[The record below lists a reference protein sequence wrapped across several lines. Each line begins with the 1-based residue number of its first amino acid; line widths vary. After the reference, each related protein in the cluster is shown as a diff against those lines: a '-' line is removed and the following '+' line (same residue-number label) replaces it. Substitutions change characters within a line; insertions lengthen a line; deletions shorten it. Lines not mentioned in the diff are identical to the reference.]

1 MYKDLEGVL
10 EQACDALNTNSQANA
25 DHIVALLEYWD
36 GICHLFAG
44 KTKPAHWVARL
55 LKVLQRL
62 PVDARTQAAA
72 QASVSS
78 QVMLKAKPMW
88 AELKGP
94 KLKALF
100 EVADIADS
108 HEIVT
113 KRQRRDTTRRFHSA
127 GVT

>member
-10 EQACDALNTNSQANA
+10 EQACDALHTNSLTGA
-25 DHIVALLEYWD
+25 DHSAALLEYWD

-55 LKVLQRL
+55 LKALQRV
-62 PVDARTQAAA
+62 PADARIEAAA
-72 QASVSS
+72 QAIMSS

-88 AELKGP
+88 AELKGS
-94 KLKALF
+94 KIKALF

-108 HEIVT
+108 HETVS
-113 KRQRRDTTRRFHSA
+113 KRQRRDTTRRFDSD